1 MTESGPPEIAPLERR
16 VDQEVIDRY
25 AEASGDFNPIHVNPE
40 YARRTPFGGTIA
52 HGMLVLAYVSGAMT
66 AAFGRR
72 WWQGGRLKV
81 RFKAPARSGDTLTV
95 ALEPLRAGE
104 RWEYSVSVRDSRG
117 EVVVSGTAEVPAG

>member
-1 MTESGPPEIAPLERR
+1 MARLVS
-16 VDQEVIDRY
+16 QEVIDRY
-25 AEASGDFNPIHVNPE
+25 AAASGDYNHIHVDPE
-40 YARRTPFGGTIA
+40 YARGPPFGGTIA
-52 HGMLVLAYVSGAMT
+52 HGMLVLAYISEAMT

-72 WWQGGRLKV
+72 WWEGGRLRV

-104 RWEYSVSVRDSRG
+104 RWEYSASVRDSRG

>member
-52 HGMLVLAYVSGAMT
+52 HGMLVLAYVSRAMA

-72 WWQGGRLKV
+72 WWEGGRLKV
-81 RFKAPARSGDTLTV
+81 RFKAPACSGDTLTV